1 VIESDTAKVNVIVG
15 LFTGG
20 ENDLSMHNGL
30 LDYLL
35 FE

>member
-1 VIESDTAKVNVIVG
+1 VIESDAAKVNVIVG
-15 LFTGG
+15 LFTRR